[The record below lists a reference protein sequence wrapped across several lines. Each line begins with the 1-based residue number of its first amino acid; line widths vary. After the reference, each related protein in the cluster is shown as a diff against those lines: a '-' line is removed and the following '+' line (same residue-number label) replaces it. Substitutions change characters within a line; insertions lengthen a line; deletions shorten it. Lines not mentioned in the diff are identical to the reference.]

1 MEVLYKR
8 KKMNYLSLIVYLLQE
23 NFMKKILFNQELQ
36 DFVALE
42 FNMILM
48 KLIFVEMNWKF

>member
-8 KKMNYLSLIVYLLQE
+8 KKMNYLLLIVYLLQE

-48 KLIFVEMNWKF
+48 KLIFVEMN